1 MIVIGNWFSNDVSL
15 FLGYNNG
22 TWGTKIFLSTGANLY
37 SIATG
42 DLNNDN
48 NFDILVGHNGASSAV
63 QDLDHIQS
71 SLAISMAIIVWTLLL
86 PTMVAT
92 VWRLF

>member
-63 QDLDHIQS
+63 VVGDFNGDNRLDV
-71 SLAISMAIIVWTLLL
+71 AIANYGSNSMEIILNTCQ
-86 PTMVAT
+86 
-92 VWRLF
+92 

>member
-48 NFDILVGHNGASSAV
+48 NFDILVGHNGASSAGLMIG
-63 QDLDHIQS
+63 DGNDRFCN
-71 SLAISMAIIVWTLLL
+71 
-86 PTMVAT
+86 AT
-92 VWRLF
+92 DF